1 MQQTRLIACSLAFV
15 ICGLG
20 AAQGRQVSEIAEAS
34 YRGDTA
40 AIERLLQE
48 GADVNASRV
57 DGSTAIHWAVYRDD
71 LETAERLIDAGADVT
86 LATREGVTPMHVA
99 SLHGNSGMIAALLR
113 AGADAR
119 QRGPNQTTML
129 MLAARNGN
137 PDALRLLIDAG
148 AEVNATENLRGTT
161 ALMWAVEQRHP
172 EAVEILLDTGA
183 DPAIQSSGAGLPR
196 IYIARPVNVDAV
208 EEAQELLQAAV
219 DAGLTLEQ
227 FRDRQGQSNAEL
239 NLDAVVAFLTD
250 QAEEGGV
257 DLLTALSRVEVEL
270 ASFGVDL
277 DELRALL
284 GRRADTGP
292 EAAADDATPVAATN
306 NVPPGAAANNVP
318 PGAAA
323 NNAPPGAAANNA
335 PPGAAANNAPPVAA
349 TNNVPPVAA
358 ANNVPPVV
366 RTDLGEDDD
375 DASVEAG
382 LVGEGGGGLTPLVLA
397 AREGDLDSARILLD
411 HGADVNQLTYYG
423 WSPVLAA
430 TNNRNYRLGRFLIES
445 GADVN
450 IANAGGMTPLYLATD
465 NRNIEG
471 GDYPVPRPDMDHLE
485 YIRILLE
492 NGADPN
498 ARVGS
503 NTENRTIFTQQWFF
517 EPGATAFVRAGQSG
531 DTALLRL
538 LMEFGADPAI
548 PTDFGDT
555 ALSAVAGIGWVDG
568 VTFEWSPEE
577 TVEAVQFLLELG
589 LDPNSINGDGRTPL
603 MGGALKGRNEIVRL
617 LVDAGARLETRDWG
631 SRDTDR
637 LGESKLAGHTWQAI
651 DYADGLVRVGVQ
663 SAVTHPETAAYIR
676 ELMIERGFPVPP
688 ADRTVESIC
697 IVVICQQGPEGP
709 LQ

>member
-1 MQQTRLIACSLAFV
+1 MQQTRLIACSLAFF

-20 AAQGRQVSEIAEAS
+20 SAQARQVSEIAEAS
-34 YRGDTA
+34 YRGDAA
-40 AIERLLQE
+40 AIERLLRE

-57 DGSTAIHWAVYRDD
+57 DGSTAIHWAVYQDD

-86 LATREGVTPMHVA
+86 LATREGVTPIHIA
-99 SLHGNSGMIAALLR
+99 SLHGNTGMIAALLR

-119 QRGPNQTTML
+119 QRGPNQMTML

-137 PDALRLLIDAG
+137 PEALRLLIDAG
-148 AEVNATENLRGTT
+148 AEVNATEILRGTT
-161 ALMWAVEQRHP
+161 ALMWAVEERHP
-172 EAVEILLDTGA
+172 EAVEILLDAGA

-284 GRRADTGP
+284 GRSGN
-292 EAAADDATPVAATN
+292 AA
-306 NVPPGAAANNVP
+306 PGAAANNAA

-323 NNAPPGAAANNA
+323 NNAPPE
-335 PPGAAANNAPPVAA
+335 
-349 TNNVPPVAA
+349 
-358 ANNVPPVV
+358 V

-498 ARVGS
+498 ARAGS

-555 ALSAVAGIGWVDG
+555 ALSAAAGIGWVDG

>member
-20 AAQGRQVSEIAEAS
+20 SAQGRQVSEIAEAS

-40 AIERLLQE
+40 AIERLLRE

-137 PDALRLLIDAG
+137 PEALRLLIDAG
-148 AEVNATENLRGTT
+148 ADVNATENLRGTT

-172 EAVEILLDTGA
+172 EAVQTLLDAGA
-183 DPAIQSSGAGLPR
+183 DLAIQSSGAGLPR

-227 FRDRQGQSNAEL
+227 FRDRQGESNAEL

-270 ASFGVDL
+270 AGFGVDL

-284 GRRADTGP
+284 QRGDN
-292 EAAADDATPVAATN
+292 AA
-306 NVPPGAAANNVP
+306 

-335 PPGAAANNAPPVAA
+335 APL
-349 TNNVPPVAA
+349 
-358 ANNVPPVV
+358 V
-366 RTDLGEDDD
+366 RTDPALDDE

-382 LVGEGGGGLTPLVLA
+382 LVGEGGGGLTALVLA

-411 HGADVNQLTYYG
+411 HGADINQLTYYR
-423 WSPVLAA
+423 WSPLLAA
-430 TNNRNYRLGRFLIES
+430 TNNRNYQLGRFLMER

-492 NGADPN
+492 NGANPN
-498 ARVGS
+498 AQVGS

-555 ALSAVAGIGWVDG
+555 ALSAVAGIGWVEG

-589 LDPNSINGDGRTPL
+589 LDPNSTNADGRTPL

-617 LVDAGARLETRDWG
+617 LVEAGARLETRDLG

-663 SAVTHPETAAYIR
+663 SAATHPETAAYIR
-676 ELMIERGFPVPP
+676 ELMIERGLPVPP

-697 IVVICQQGPEGP
+697 IVVICQQGPQGP

>member
-292 EAAADDATPVAATN
+292 EAAA
-306 NVPPGAAANNVP
+306 
-318 PGAAA
+318 
-323 NNAPPGAAANNA
+323 
-335 PPGAAANNAPPVAA
+335 NNAPPVAA

-358 ANNVPPVV
+358 TNNVPPGAAANNAPPEV

>member
-57 DGSTAIHWAVYRDD
+57 DGSTAIHWAVYQDD

-86 LATREGVTPMHVA
+86 LATREGVTPIHIA
-99 SLHGNSGMIAALLR
+99 SLHGNTGMIAALLR

-119 QRGPNQTTML
+119 QRGPNQMTML

-137 PDALRLLIDAG
+137 PEALRLLIDTG
-148 AEVNATENLRGTT
+148 AEVNATEILRGTT
-161 ALMWAVEQRHP
+161 ALMWAVEERHP
-172 EAVEILLDTGA
+172 EAVEILLDAGA

-284 GRRADTGP
+284 GSRGDTGP
-292 EAAADDATPVAATN
+292 GAAT
-306 NVPPGAAANNVP
+306 
-318 PGAAA
+318 
-323 NNAPPGAAANNA
+323 
-335 PPGAAANNAPPVAA
+335 
-349 TNNVPPVAA
+349 
-358 ANNVPPVV
+358 NNVPPVV

-382 LVGEGGGGLTPLVLA
+382 LVGEGGGGLTALVLA

-411 HGADVNQLTYYG
+411 HGVDVNQVTYYG

-498 ARVGS
+498 ARAGS

-555 ALSAVAGIGWVDG
+555 ALSAAAGIGWVDG

>member
-172 EAVEILLDTGA
+172 EAVQTLLDAGA
-183 DPAIQSSGAGLPR
+183 DLAIQSSGAGLPR

-208 EEAQELLQAAV
+208 EEAQVLLQAAV

-227 FRDRQGQSNAEL
+227 FRDRQGESNAEL
-239 NLDAVVAFLTD
+239 NLDAVAAFVID
-250 QAEEGGV
+250 QARESGV
-257 DLLTALSRVEVEL
+257 DVQTALSRVEVEL
-270 ASFGVDL
+270 AGFGVDL
-277 DELRALL
+277 DELRTLL
-284 GRRADTGP
+284 GRSG
-292 EAAADDATPVAATN
+292 
-306 NVPPGAAANNVP
+306 
-318 PGAAA
+318 
-323 NNAPPGAAANNA
+323 NA
-335 PPGAAANNAPPVAA
+335 PPGAAANNAPPVL
-349 TNNVPPVAA
+349 P
-358 ANNVPPVV
+358 
-366 RTDLGEDDD
+366 TDPGEDDD
-375 DASVEAG
+375 DVSVEAG
-382 LVGEGGGGLTPLVLA
+382 LVGEGGGGLTALVLA

-411 HGADVNQLTYYG
+411 HGADINQLTYYR
-423 WSPVLAA
+423 WSPLLAA
-430 TNNRNYRLGRFLIES
+430 TNNRNYQLGRFLIER

-492 NGADPN
+492 NGANPN
-498 ARVGS
+498 AQAGS

-555 ALSAVAGIGWVDG
+555 ALSAVAGIGWVEG

-589 LDPNSINGDGRTPL
+589 LDPNSTNADGRTPL

-617 LVDAGARLETRDWG
+617 LVEAGARLETRDLG

-663 SAVTHPETAAYIR
+663 SAATHPETAAYIR
-676 ELMIERGFPVPP
+676 ELMIERGLPVPP

>member
-1 MQQTRLIACSLAFV
+1 MQQTRLIACSLAFF

-20 AAQGRQVSEIAEAS
+20 SAQGRQVSEIAEAS

-40 AIERLLQE
+40 AIERLLRE

-57 DGSTAIHWAVYRDD
+57 DGSTAIHWAVYRED
-71 LETAERLIDAGADVT
+71 LEAAQRLIDAGADVT
-86 LATREGVTPMHVA
+86 LATREGVTPMHLA

-137 PDALRLLIDAG
+137 PEALRLLIDAG
-148 AEVNATENLRGTT
+148 ADVNAIESLRGTT
-161 ALMWAVEQRHP
+161 ALMWAVEERHP
-172 EAVEILLDTGA
+172 EAAQTLLDAGA
-183 DPAIQSSGAGLPR
+183 DLAIQSSGAGLPR

-227 FRDRQGQSNAEL
+227 FRDRQGESNAEL

-270 ASFGVDL
+270 AGFGIDL
-277 DELRALL
+277 DELRTLL
-284 GRRADTGP
+284 GHRDDTG
-292 EAAADDATPVAATN
+292 
-306 NVPPGAAANNVP
+306 PGAAADN
-318 PGAAA
+318 AA
-323 NNAPPGAAANNA
+323 
-335 PPGAAANNAPPVAA
+335 
-349 TNNVPPVAA
+349 
-358 ANNVPPVV
+358 PVV
-366 RTDLGEDDD
+366 RTDPGEDDD

-382 LVGEGGGGLTPLVLA
+382 LVGEGGGGLTALVLA

-411 HGADVNQLTYYG
+411 HGAGVNQVTYYG

-430 TNNRNYRLGRFLIES
+430 TNNRNYRLGRFLIER

-450 IANAGGMTPLYLATD
+450 IANAGGMTPLYVATD

-492 NGADPN
+492 NGANPN
-498 ARVGS
+498 AQVGS

-538 LMEFGADPAI
+538 LLEFGADPAI

-555 ALSAVAGIGWVDG
+555 ALSAAAGIGWVEG

-589 LDPNSINGDGRTPL
+589 LNPNSTNADGRTPL
-603 MGGALKGRNEIVRL
+603 MGGALKGRNEVVRL
-617 LVDAGARLETRDWG
+617 LVDAGARLETRDLG

-663 SAVTHPETAAYIR
+663 SAATHPETAAYIR
-676 ELMIERGFPVPP
+676 ELMIERGLPVPP

>member
-20 AAQGRQVSEIAEAS
+20 SAQGRQVSEIAEAS

-148 AEVNATENLRGTT
+148 AEVNATEILRGTT

-172 EAVEILLDTGA
+172 EAVQTLLDAGA
-183 DPAIQSSGAGLPR
+183 DLAMQSSGAGLPR

-227 FRDRQGQSNAEL
+227 FRDRQGESNAEL
-239 NLDAVVAFLTD
+239 NLDAVAAFVID
-250 QAEEGGV
+250 QARESGV
-257 DLLTALSRVEVEL
+257 DVQTALSRVEVEL
-270 ASFGVDL
+270 AGFGVDL
-277 DELRALL
+277 DELRTLL
-284 GRRADTGP
+284 GRRIVGSGPGRRADTGP
-292 EAAADDATPVAATN
+292 AAADNAAPVAAADN
-306 NVPPGAAANNVP
+306 AAP
-318 PGAAA
+318 EAAA
-323 NNAPPGAAANNA
+323 NNAA
-335 PPGAAANNAPPVAA
+335 PL
-349 TNNVPPVAA
+349 
-358 ANNVPPVV
+358 V
-366 RTDLGEDDD
+366 RTDPAEDDD

-382 LVGEGGGGLTPLVLA
+382 LVGEGGGGLTALVLA
-397 AREGDLDSARILLD
+397 AREDDLDSARILLD
-411 HGADVNQLTYYG
+411 HGADVNQLTYYR
-423 WSPVLAA
+423 WSPLLAA
-430 TNNRNYRLGRFLIES
+430 TNNRNYQLGRFLMER

-450 IANAGGMTPLYLATD
+450 IANVGGMTPLYLATD

-471 GDYPVPRPDMDHLE
+471 GDYPVPRPDMDHMD

-492 NGADPN
+492 NGANPN
-498 ARVGS
+498 AQVGS

-555 ALSAVAGIGWVDG
+555 ALSAVAGIGWVEG

-589 LDPNSINGDGRTPL
+589 LDPNSTNADGRTPL

-617 LVDAGARLETRDWG
+617 LVEAGARLETRDLG

-697 IVVICQQGPEGP
+697 IVVICQQEPQGP

>member
-20 AAQGRQVSEIAEAS
+20 AAQGRQVSEIAEAL

-71 LETAERLIDAGADVT
+71 LKTAERLIDAGADVT

-137 PDALRLLIDAG
+137 PEALRLLIDGG
-148 AEVNATENLRGTT
+148 AEVNATESMRGTT

-172 EAVEILLDTGA
+172 EAVQTLLDAGA
-183 DPAIQSSGAGLPR
+183 DLAIQSSVAGLPR

-227 FRDRQGQSNAEL
+227 FRDRQGESNAEL

-270 ASFGVDL
+270 AGFGVDL

-284 GRRADTGP
+284 QRGDN
-292 EAAADDATPVAATN
+292 AA
-306 NVPPGAAANNVP
+306 

-323 NNAPPGAAANNA
+323 NNAA
-335 PPGAAANNAPPVAA
+335 PL
-349 TNNVPPVAA
+349 
-358 ANNVPPVV
+358 V
-366 RTDLGEDDD
+366 RTDPALDDE

-382 LVGEGGGGLTPLVLA
+382 LVGEGGGGLTALVLA

-411 HGADVNQLTYYG
+411 HGADVNQLTYYR
-423 WSPVLAA
+423 WSPLLAA
-430 TNNRNYRLGRFLIES
+430 TNNRNYQLGRFLMER

-450 IANAGGMTPLYLATD
+450 IANVGGMTPLYLATD

-492 NGADPN
+492 NGANPN
-498 ARVGS
+498 AQVGS

-555 ALSAVAGIGWVDG
+555 ALSAVAGIGWVEG

-589 LDPNSINGDGRTPL
+589 LDPNSTNADGRTPL

-617 LVDAGARLETRDWG
+617 LVEAGARLETRDLG

-663 SAVTHPETAAYIR
+663 SAATHPETAAYIR
-676 ELMIERGFPVPP
+676 ELMIERGLPVPP

>member
-172 EAVEILLDTGA
+172 EAVQTLLDAGA
-183 DPAIQSSGAGLPR
+183 DLAIQSSGAGLPR

-208 EEAQELLQAAV
+208 EEAQVLLQAAV

-227 FRDRQGQSNAEL
+227 FRDRQGESNAEL
-239 NLDAVVAFLTD
+239 NLDAVAAFVID
-250 QAEEGGV
+250 QARESGV
-257 DLLTALSRVEVEL
+257 DVQTALSRVEVEL
-270 ASFGVDL
+270 AGFGVDL
-277 DELRALL
+277 DELRTLL
-284 GRRADTGP
+284 GRSG
-292 EAAADDATPVAATN
+292 
-306 NVPPGAAANNVP
+306 
-318 PGAAA
+318 
-323 NNAPPGAAANNA
+323 NA
-335 PPGAAANNAPPVAA
+335 PPGAAANNAPPVL
-349 TNNVPPVAA
+349 P
-358 ANNVPPVV
+358 
-366 RTDLGEDDD
+366 TDPGEDDD

-382 LVGEGGGGLTPLVLA
+382 LVGEGGGGLTALVLA

-411 HGADVNQLTYYG
+411 HGADVNQLTYYR
-423 WSPVLAA
+423 WSPLLAA
-430 TNNRNYRLGRFLIES
+430 TNNRNYQLGRFLMER

-450 IANAGGMTPLYLATD
+450 IANVGGMTPLYLATD

-471 GDYPVPRPDMDHLE
+471 GDYPVPRPDMDHLD

-492 NGADPN
+492 NGANPN
-498 ARVGS
+498 AQVGS

-555 ALSAVAGIGWVDG
+555 ALSAAAGIGWVEG

-589 LDPNSINGDGRTPL
+589 LDPNSTNADGRTPL
-603 MGGALKGRNEIVRL
+603 MGGALKGRNELVRI
-617 LVDAGARLETRDWG
+617 LVEAGARLETRDLG

-663 SAVTHPETAAYIR
+663 SAVTHSETAAYIR

-697 IVVICQQGPEGP
+697 IVVICQQEPQGP